1 MTPSHAVVVP
11 AALALLPGYAGLEDP
26 LPELRAA
33 ARAAVAWLVA
43 QHPGE
48 VSLLAADPRPDNA
61 ARGVGSS
68 AGERVGRQLLLD
80 VGYDGQVVDR
90 AAGLLVVANGSAC
103 RSEKAPGHLDERSF
117 DYDDAIGGAL
127 RSGSSSLLRAVD
139 VALGQELW
147 AHDAPALVA
156 LGERVSGPV
165 SAEIDYADD
174 PHGVQYWVVRWTCE
188 S

>member
-1 MTPSHAVVVP
+1 MSPEHVVVVP
-11 AALALLPGYAGLEDP
+11 SAPALLPGYAGLEDP
-26 LPELRAA
+26 LRELRAA
-33 ARAAVAWLVA
+33 ARAAVAWLVS

-48 VSLLAADPRPDNA
+48 VSLLAADPRPDNVS
-61 ARGVGSS
+61 RGVVSS

-80 VGYDGQVVDR
+80 VGFGGQVEDR

-117 DYDDAIGGAL
+117 DFDRHLDSAL
-127 RSGSSSLLRAVD
+127 RSGSPSALRDVD
-139 VALGQELW
+139 VALGQDLW
-147 AHDAPALVA
+147 AHDVPAFVT

-165 SAEIDYADD
+165 SAEIDYAED
-174 PHGVQYWVVRWTCE
+174 PFGVQYWVVRWTCG